1 MSLPLHQYEGI
12 EVERIIRDPLDMH
25 DFQIEAKRF
34 LRDNPMSFLF
44 IDVGMGKTI
53 ISLSLI
59 VDLINEGWKGKALV
73 IAPLRV
79 AKATWPDEIEE
90 WSHLNG
96 LPYTLIRAE
105 DDDDDIREV
114 WDAIYKPRYA
124 KERWYGE
131 SPADAARFA
140 RKPAQP
146 ARQAAK
152 EAKRQALALEDT
164 QLHIINVER
173 VEWLVDFWQ
182 KRWKTHRQ
190 KWPYDTIIIDEATMF
205 GIHNT
210 NRFKALKK
218 VLKRVK
224 RLHELTASPASE
236 GYMKLFAMTY
246 LVDQGE
252 RLGRNITA
260 YRERHFTENQYT
272 RKWALK
278 RGHDEKIATKIADI
292 TLRLDANDYRDVLGV
307 PFTEDGQRFEPLKRN
322 IKLPSNL
329 MELYWRFEETM
340 FLRYDTEEIE
350 ALNGGALVNKLLQ
363 FAAGAVYNESKKIVA
378 IHNEKI
384 EALRELKEELGDQ
397 PLLVCYWFK
406 SSLDRLKKAFPKA
419 VVMDKA
425 GKCIKAWNEGKIDM
439 LLINPGSAAH
449 GLNMQ
454 KGPGHDIAFFDLVW
468 SRELYEQVIGR
479 LARQGQRQLVRV
491 HHLLVVGSAD
501 ELVYDTLVDKGEG
514 QQRLFNFIRAMQRR
528 IEKRNRHDRS
538 RTPWVRHTDKENRR
552 RDVRADRDRRTAA

>member
-1 MSLPLHQYEGI
+1 MSLPLHHYEGI
-12 EVERIIRDPLDMH
+12 EVERVIRDPLDMH

-59 VDLINEGWKGKALV
+59 VDLIADGWKGKALV

-105 DDDDDIREV
+105 DDDDDIKQAF
-114 WDAIYKPRYA
+114 DSIYKPRYA

-131 SPADAARFA
+131 APADAARFA

-173 VEWLVDFWQ
+173 VEWLVEFWRR
-182 KRWKTHRQ
+182 RWQTHRQ
-190 KWPYDTIIIDEATMF
+190 KWPYDTVIIDEATMF

-210 NRFKALKK
+210 NRFKAIKK

-246 LVDQGE
+246 LADQGE

-272 RKWALK
+272 RKWSLK
-278 RGHDEKIATKIADI
+278 RGHDEKIAAKIADI
-292 TLRLDANDYRDVLGV
+292 TLRLDANDYRDVLGGSGDW
-307 PFTEDGQRFEPLKRN
+307 TPLKRKV
-322 IKLPSNL
+322 KLPRNL

-378 IHNEKI
+378 IHEEKI
-384 EALRELKEELGDQ
+384 EALRELKEELGDE
-397 PLLVCYWFK
+397 PLMVCYWFK

-425 GKCIKAWNEGKIDM
+425 GKCIKPWNEGKIEM

-514 QQRLFNFIRAMQRR
+514 QERLFNFIRAMQKR
-528 IEKRNRHDRS
+528 IEKRK
-538 RTPWVRHTDKENRR
+538 P
-552 RDVRADRDRRTAA
+552 RDRRSRPTRSALSHAAPSRRAA

>member
-1 MSLPLHQYEGI
+1 MSLPLHHYEGI

-59 VDLINEGWKGKALV
+59 VDLINDGWKGKALV

-131 SPADAARFA
+131 TPADAARFA

-146 ARQAAK
+146 ARQEAK
-152 EAKRQALALEDT
+152 EAKRQKLALEDT

-190 KWPYDTIIIDEATMF
+190 KWPYDTVFIDEATMF

-246 LVDQGE
+246 LADQGE

-260 YRERHFTENQYT
+260 YRERHFNENQYT
-272 RKWALK
+272 RKWTLK
-278 RGHDEKIATKIADI
+278 PGHDEKIAAKIADM
-292 TLRLDANDYRDVLGV
+292 TLRLDANDYKHVLGGKNKWI
-307 PFTEDGQRFEPLKRN
+307 PLQRKV
-322 IKLPSNL
+322 KLPSNL
-329 MELYWRFEETM
+329 MEIYWRFEETM
-340 FLRYDTEEIE
+340 FLRYDTHEIE

-363 FAAGAVYNESKKIVA
+363 FAAGAVYDESKKIVA
-378 IHNEKI
+378 IHEEKI
-384 EALRELKEELGDQ
+384 EALRELKEELGNE
-397 PLLVCYWFK
+397 PLMVCYWFK
-406 SSLDRLKKAFPKA
+406 SSLARLKKAFPKA

-425 GKCIKAWNEGKIDM
+425 GKCIKPWNEGKIDM

-454 KGPGHDIAFFDLVW
+454 KGPGHDVAFFDLVW

-479 LARQGQRQLVRV
+479 LARQGQKQLVRV

-501 ELVYDTLVDKGEG
+501 ELVYDTLVDKGAG
-514 QQRLFNFIRAMQRR
+514 QERLFNFIRAMQRR
-528 IEKRNRHDRS
+528 IEKRNRHDRRS
-538 RTPWVRHTDKENRR
+538 AWVRHSGKEDGR
-552 RDVRADRDRRTAA
+552 RDVRPNRHRRAAA

>member
-1 MSLPLHQYEGI
+1 MTLPLRHYDDFD
-12 EVERIIRDPLDMH
+12 VAPIIRRRADMH
-25 DFQIEAKRF
+25 AFQRKAKWF
-34 LRDNPMSFLF
+34 LYDNPMSFLF

-53 ISLSLI
+53 ICLTLI
-59 VDLINEGWKGKALV
+59 RDLMDLGWKGKALV

-79 AKATWPDEIEE
+79 AKATWPDETQE
-90 WSHLNG
+90 WEHLRDI
-96 LPYTLIRAE
+96 PYTLIRAE
-105 DDDDDIREV
+105 DDDEDIKAGF
-114 WDAIYKPRYA
+114 DAIYKPSYA

-131 SPADAARFA
+131 KPADAAKFA
-140 RKPAQP
+140 RAKAQP

-152 EAKRQALALEDT
+152 EAKRRAQTLEDT
-164 QLHIINVER
+164 QLHIVNVER
-173 VEWLVDFWQ
+173 LEWLVEFWRE
-182 KRWKTHRQ
+182 RWKTHRQ
-190 KWPYDTIIIDEATMF
+190 KWPYDTIIIDESTKF

-218 VLKRVK
+218 VLKRIK
-224 RLHELTASPASE
+224 RIHELTASPASE

-246 LVDQGE
+246 LLDQGE

-260 YRERHFTENQYT
+260 FRERHFTENQYT
-272 RKWALK
+272 RKWHLQ
-278 RGHDEKIATKIADI
+278 RGHDEKIAEKIADI
-292 TLRLDANDYRDVLGV
+292 TMRLDSEDYRHDLGSGGDWL
-307 PFTEDGQRFEPLKRN
+307 PLQRK
-322 IKLPSNL
+322 IKLSNDL
-329 MELYWRFEETM
+329 MEIYWRFEETM

-378 IHNEKI
+378 IHDEKI

-397 PLLVCYWFK
+397 PLMVCYWFK

-425 GKCIKAWNEGKIDM
+425 GKCIKPWNDGKIDM

-479 LARQGQRQLVRV
+479 LARQGQKQLVRV

-514 QQRLFNFIRAMQRR
+514 QERLFNFIRAMQKR
-528 IEKRNRHDRS
+528 IAKRNAANDNE
-538 RTPWVRHTDKENRR
+538 RTARLRHTDEGRQS
-552 RDVRADRDRRTAA
+552 VRAASQQRAAA

>member
-1 MSLPLHQYEGI
+1 MSLPLRHYDDFD
-12 EVERIIRDPLDMH
+12 VVPVIRRRADMH
-25 DFQIEAKRF
+25 AFQRKAKWF
-34 LRDNPMSFLF
+34 LYDNPMSFLF

-53 ISLSLI
+53 ICLTLI
-59 VDLINEGWKGKALV
+59 RDLMDLGWKGKALV

-79 AKATWPDEIEE
+79 AKATWPDETQE
-90 WSHLNG
+90 WEHLRDI
-96 LPYTLIRAE
+96 PFTLIRAE
-105 DDDDDIREV
+105 DDDEDIKAGF
-114 WDAIYKPRYA
+114 DAIYKPSYA

-131 SPADAARFA
+131 KPADAARFA
-140 RKPAQP
+140 RAKAQP
-146 ARQAAK
+146 VRQAAK
-152 EAKRQALALEDT
+152 EAKRRAQSLEDT

-173 VEWLVDFWQ
+173 LEWLVEFWRE
-182 KRWKTHRQ
+182 RWKTHRQ
-190 KWPYDTIIIDEATMF
+190 KWPYDTIIIDESTKF

-218 VLKRVK
+218 VIKRIK
-224 RLHELTASPASE
+224 RIHELTASPASE

-246 LVDQGE
+246 LLDQGE

-272 RKWALK
+272 RKWTLQS
-278 RGHDEKIATKIADI
+278 GHDEKIASKIADI
-292 TLRLDANDYRDVLGV
+292 TMRLDAEDYRHDLGSGGDWL
-307 PFTEDGQRFEPLKRN
+307 PLQRK
-322 IKLPSNL
+322 IKLSNSL
-329 MELYWRFEETM
+329 MEIYWRFEETM

-378 IHNEKI
+378 IHDEKI
-384 EALRELKEELGDQ
+384 EALRELKEELGDE
-397 PLLVCYWFK
+397 PLMVCYWFK

-425 GKCIKAWNEGKIDM
+425 GKCIKPWNEGKIDM

-501 ELVYDTLVDKGEG
+501 ELVYDTLIDKGEG
-514 QQRLFNFIRAMQRR
+514 QERLFNFIRAMQKR
-528 IEKRNRHDRS
+528 IAKRNAAND
-538 RTPWVRHTDKENRR
+538 NRR
-552 RDVRADRDRRTAA
+552 APSVAAPSRLAA